1 MIHFKLC
8 VRVILN
14 RFSFSRGDVDCD
26 SQRVISLSLLS
37 IVDVALQDLVGPQS
51 TWVDHILQSCT
62 SILGFVSFGCAK
74 LCYLIVYFDFLMVMP

>member
-14 RFSFSRGDVDCD
+14 RFSFRGDIDCD
-26 SQRVISLSLLS
+26 SQRDISLSLLS

-51 TWVDHILQSCT
+51 TWVDPGGPYPTDLQRY
-62 SILGFVSFGCAK
+62 IWIRQLL
-74 LCYLIVYFDFLMVMP
+74 LCKAVLFDRVF